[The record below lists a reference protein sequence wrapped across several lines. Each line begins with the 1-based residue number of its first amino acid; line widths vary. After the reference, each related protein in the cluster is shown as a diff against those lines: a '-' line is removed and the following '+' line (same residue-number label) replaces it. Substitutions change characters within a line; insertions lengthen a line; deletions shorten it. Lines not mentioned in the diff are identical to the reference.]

1 MWKPKL
7 SLFAGFLLLVV
18 GFCCCLLGS
27 RLLRGSSDRPPDRH
41 EEMRVTSPDGQ
52 FDAVLV
58 SDYWGGALGGIE
70 WYLYVVR
77 KGHAAPADPDEALFW
92 GESMRG
98 EKVAWRQ
105 AHLLELQYDR
115 ARIVKFRNL
124 WSLHMIEGVGA
135 AGEGDYSIEIRL
147 APTSADFSVLQPNG
161 EFAR

>member
-41 EEMRVTSPDGQ
+41 EETRVTSPDGQ

-124 WSLHMIEGVGA
+124 WSLHMIEGVGS
-135 AGEGDYSIEIRL
+135 AGEGDYSVEIRL